1 MRLKDRV
8 AMITGAGSG
17 IGKGIAMRM
26 AQEGADIIAMDIN
39 EDGIKDTAS
48 KVTSLDRKALT
59 LLANVAIREEVEKA
73 VQEALKVFDKIDIL
87 VNNAGIE
94 RSAVVTKMT
103 DQVWNEV
110 LDVNLKGVF
119 HCTQAVAKKMIEK
132 GYGKIINISSIAG
145 KIGVFGGANYCAAK
159 AGVIG
164 ITRVSALELARK
176 NINVN
181 AICPGPIDT
190 PLLHNLP
197 EKNRQEML
205 QVVPKGRVG
214 TPLDIANL
222 ALFLASDEADYI
234 TGQAINCDGGWIM
247 TA

>member
-1 MRLKDRV
+1 MRLEDRV

-26 AQEGADIIAMDIN
+26 AQEGADIIAIDIN
-39 EDGIKDTAS
+39 EGGIKDTAS
-48 KVTSLDRKALT
+48 KVTSLNRKVLT
-59 LLANVAIREEVEKA
+59 LLANVAVKEEVEKA

-94 RSAVVTKMT
+94 RSATVIKMT
-103 DQVWNEV
+103 AQQWDEV

-119 HCTQAVAKKMIEK
+119 YCTQVVAKKMIEK

-145 KIGVFGGANYCAAK
+145 KVGLFGSANYCAAK

-164 ITRVSALELARK
+164 LTRVTALELAKK

-190 PLLHNLP
+190 PLFHNIP
-197 EKNRQEML
+197 EKFRQQML
-205 QVVPKGRVG
+205 EAVPKGRVG
-214 TPLDIANL
+214 TPQDIANL

-234 TGQAINCDGGWIM
+234 TGQAINCDGGWLM
-247 TA
+247 G